1 MKNISITISV
11 LIMGSILVC
20 GALAFQKGE
29 NQIAN
34 GSFEGEPKD
43 ELKNATTVNPSNRI
57 TLSWGRIKRF

>member
-1 MKNISITISV
+1 M
-11 LIMGSILVC
+11 IMGSILVC